1 MASLRK
7 SHVWLIITLTLLIV
21 LPIFTQAI
29 TSYSSTEI
37 HTATQP
43 SVVNGIVLEANK
55 PDIFNWYN
63 TNGAPPYMSGNSA
76 VFYGSNRTNMYS
88 DIVSLT
94 SINANKSLVL
104 EASVSTS
111 IKNLSNTGEDQFAV
125 FATDDTTKYKS
136 DEFGFVLP
144 ETGNTWYA
152 YVQSP
157 QIPGFFVWKPLL
169 TLKPS
174 GVEQHSFKAV
184 YSNVG
189 LLQFVD
195 FYVDGKLLCRA
206 LYPNISGQNF
216 HMVLSSHK
224 VSAENIDISQNAME
238 IGKACLSDSLE
249 NDSQEFSYFSLL

>member
-7 SHVWLIITLTLLIV
+7 AHAGFIIALALLIALTV
-21 LPIFTQAI
+21 LAQPI
-29 TSYSSTEI
+29 TSYSATET
-37 HTATQP
+37 HKAVEP
-43 SVVNGIVLEANK
+43 SAINEIVLEANK
-55 PDIFNWYN
+55 PDVFNSYN
-63 TNGAPPYMSGNSA
+63 TNGTPPYMSGNSA

-152 YVQSP
+152 YIQSP

-169 TLKPS
+169 TLEPS
-174 GVEQHSFKAV
+174 GVVQHSFKAV

-189 LLQFVD
+189 LLRFVD
-195 FYVDGKLLCRA
+195 FYVDGKLLWSA
-206 LYPNISGQNF
+206 FYPNVSGQSF
-216 HMVLSSHK
+216 HMVLCSHK
-224 VSAENIDISQNAME
+224 VSAENVDLSQNMMI
-238 IGKACLSDSLE
+238 IGNASLTDSSANGAQNL
-249 NDSQEFSYFSLL
+249 SYFNVL

>member
-1 MASLRK
+1 
-7 SHVWLIITLTLLIV
+7 LTV
-21 LPIFTQAI
+21 LAQPI
-29 TSYSSTEI
+29 TSYSATET
-37 HTATQP
+37 HKAVEP
-43 SVVNGIVLEANK
+43 SVINEIVLEANK
-55 PDIFNWYN
+55 PDVFNSYN
-63 TNGAPPYMSGNSA
+63 TNGTPPYMSGSSA
-76 VFYGSNRTNMYS
+76 IFYGSNRTNVYS

-94 SINANKSLVL
+94 TIKAEKSLTI
-104 EASVSTS
+104 EASVTVS
-111 IKNLSNTGEDQFAV
+111 IKSFSNTGEDQFAV
-125 FATDDTTKYKS
+125 FASDDTTKYKS
-136 DEFGFVLP
+136 GEFGFVLP

-152 YVQSP
+152 YIQSP
-157 QIPGFFVWKPLL
+157 QIAGFFVWKPLL